1 MSLHCPDGEL
11 ATFETDTTCD
21 RCGAPVWKHR
31 SKTETETTLERV
43 EVLLREVRDLMRG
56 EKP

>member
-1 MSLHCPDGEL
+1 MSLHCPDNGL
-11 ATFETDTTCD
+11 ATFETGSKCD

-31 SKTETETTLERV
+31 SKTEMEITLERV

-56 EKP
+56 GKT